1 MKIRKDRE
9 RTDMIDGVR
18 AERVTPEDFLALIEI
33 SKGSK
38 MKYELDKETGYLI
51 LDRVLFTSTHYPA
64 NYGLIPRTLAA
75 DGDHLDCLVLCS
87 ERIAVNCLVR
97 CYPIGMIVMTDQEYL
112 DEKIIAVPFGDP
124 EYRNIRSIDQLPRH
138 ILDEMVHF
146 FTVYKELEGKV
157 TAVQTIQGV
166 KEAKEKIIEYRRA
179 FESAHPL
186 PRKL

>member
-1 MKIRKDRE
+1 MAA
-9 RTDMIDGVR
+9 IDGVNPS
-18 AERVTPEDFLALIEI
+18 RVSPGDFLALIEI

-75 DGDHLDCLVLCS
+75 DGDHLDVLVLCS

-97 CYPIGMIVMTDQEYL
+97 CFPIGMIVMTDQEYL
-112 DEKIIAVPFGDP
+112 DEKIIAVPYGDP
-124 EYRNIRSIDQLPRH
+124 EYRNIHSVDQLPRH
-138 ILDEMVHF
+138 ILNEMAHF

-157 TAVQTIQGV
+157 TAVQTILGV
-166 KEAKEKIIEYRRA
+166 REAKEKISEYMRA
-179 FESAHPL
+179 FEATRQAIS
-186 PRKL
+186 PRKI